1 MKKIIF
7 CLLLVLNI
15 TSRVYSI
22 QAPLVK
28 SPIQVSQDHK
38 QTFLASPKAA
48 LVAWYNNKK
57 KLCAQQISQC
67 AHFLIKNRGL
77 EKGVKLALAAGCAY
91 LLYKN
96 RVDVVVAFIGGCWL
110 LHDRINVGRSV
121 CNGRNHNPLAD
132 TVFLRQIEVPEQEG
146 SSCAYHALRNAIIM
160 VDGVQQ
166 RHLDIQA
173 RLDGQ
178 VDGVASV
185 DALIGNQEAPWRNEV
200 LQERVVNNERAV
212 INNQRPEVIA
222 GQFRPQQI
230 VNGSDLLHAGEVE
243 RLIASEIANPLLGRG
258 GRDFNLREKITIIES
273 LAAFGVSDAD
283 AQLHFN
289 VDFPLIRRE
298 RDQARPAADA
308 AGNNYV
314 RGFLLA
320 TMGQNFGSNG
330 HWISVV
336 LHQRPNGHTEY
347 TVTDSNR
354 NNPAMNSLPVRLLI
368 AKLEVQAVAD
378 RI

>member
-38 QTFLASPKAA
+38 QAFLASPKAA
-48 LVAWYNNKK
+48 LVTWYKNKK

-96 RVDVVVAFIGGCWL
+96 RVDVVVAFLGGGWL

-160 VDGVQQ
+160 VDGVRQG
-166 RHLDIQA
+166 HADIQA

-178 VDGVASV
+178 VDRVASV
-185 DALIGNQEAPWRNEV
+185 DALIGNQEAPWR
-200 LQERVVNNERAV
+200 A
-212 INNQRPEVIA
+212 
-222 GQFRPQQI
+222 I
-230 VNGSDLLHAGEVE
+230 VNAGRQQPGQGSDMLDIQEIN
-243 RLIASEIANPLLGRG
+243 RLRPDEGDNHRISAPGFNP
-258 GRDFNLREKITIIES
+258 DQSITIVDNIAFLRMNDEEAFNVGVNFGPIRDGRA
-273 LAAFGVSDAD
+273 LAA
-283 AQLHFN
+283 AQLPPIDYVHGFVLGNMQEN
-289 VDFPLIRRE
+289 VN
-298 RDQARPAADA
+298 DQ
-308 AGNNYV
+308 GCV
-314 RGFLLA
+314 R
-320 TMGQNFGSNG
+320 MGTNG